1 MFAFGG
7 YSVRYSYHKDRT
19 LSELKLESLE
29 RKKLLSGRGLRLCG
43 GWSRYKGEE
52 IGRLVVV
59 GTVVV
64 EATGVGGVVC
74 RTGWLK
80 RFINCVGWF
89 LA

>member
-1 MFAFGG
+1 MVVGVG
-7 YSVRYSYHKDRT
+7 TK
-19 LSELKLESLE
+19 E
-29 RKKLLSGRGLRLCG
+29 
-43 GWSRYKGEE
+43 EE